1 MRNLNEYL
9 DSTLLRADATA
20 AQIAALCHEA
30 MEYKFRAVCIPPCY
44 VSLARDILR
53 GSDVRI
59 ATVIGFPLGNS
70 ATAVKA
76 YEAERA
82 VGDGADEI
90 DMVMNISYFKSGRHI
105 DARDDIREVVSVA
118 AKGGAIVKVIIE
130 TCLLD
135 EDEIREACRLVM
147 ETGAAFVKTSTG
159 FSTGGAAAEDVRVM
173 KETVGDRLKIKAAG
187 GIRDLAEAGELI
199 DAGAD
204 RLGCSAAADVMEEWK
219 ES

>member
-105 DARDDIREVVSVA
+105 DARDDIREVVSAA
-118 AKGGAIVKVIIE
+118 AKGGAIVKVII
-130 TCLLD
+130 
-135 EDEIREACRLVM
+135 
-147 ETGAAFVKTSTG
+147 
-159 FSTGGAAAEDVRVM
+159 
-173 KETVGDRLKIKAAG
+173 
-187 GIRDLAEAGELI
+187 
-199 DAGAD
+199 
-204 RLGCSAAADVMEEWK
+204 
-219 ES
+219 

>member
-9 DSTLLRADATA
+9 DSTILRPDATA

-30 MEYKFRAVCIPPCY
+30 MEYEFRAVCISPCY

-53 GSDVRI
+53 GSGVKI
-59 ATVIGFPLGNS
+59 ATVVGFPLGNS

-76 YEAERA
+76 YETERA

-105 DARDDIREVVSVA
+105 DARDDIRAVVSAA
-118 AKGGAIVKVIIE
+118 AKGGAVVKVIIE

-135 EDEIREACRLVM
+135 DDEIRDACRLVM
-147 ETGAAFVKTSTG
+147 ETGATFVKTSTG
-159 FSTGGAAAEDVRVM
+159 FGTGGAAAEDVRVM

-187 GIRDLAEAGELI
+187 GIRDLAAARELI

-204 RLGCSAAADVMEEWK
+204 RLGCSAAAAVMEEWK